1 MKLFKRKL
9 DSGPYWAQIS
19 DDYEITI
26 SDQYGRSVSSDFVI
40 VVTDKRGKVVF
51 RGDSFAL
58 YAWQRQNRIP
68 DVAIIWGDPYRDPL
82 LDYQW
87 QG

>member
-9 DSGPYWAQIS
+9 DNGPYWATIDS
-19 DDYEITI
+19 NMKIT
-26 SDQYGRSVSSDFVI
+26 
-40 VVTDKRGKVVF
+40 VTNERGKVVF
-51 RGDSFAL
+51 CGDSFDL
-58 YAWQRQNRIP
+58 YAWQRANRIP